1 VFADPGRTFHVSATD
16 VIGWLASAVLITTL
30 LHQVRVQWRERSTE
44 GVSGWLFIGQL
55 AASFGFLTYSWLIDN
70 PVFVVSNA
78 VLILT
83 AVAGQAVYRRN
94 RRIERAAA

>member
-1 VFADPGRTFHVSATD
+1 MCATD
-16 VIGWLASAVLITTL
+16 VIGWVASAVLITTL
-30 LHQVRVQWRERSTE
+30 LHQVSVQWRERSTE
-44 GVSGWLFIGQL
+44 GVSGWLFIGQH
-55 AASFGFLTYSWLIDN
+55 AASFGFLTYSWLSDN

-83 AVAGQAVYRRN
+83 ALAGQAVYRRN